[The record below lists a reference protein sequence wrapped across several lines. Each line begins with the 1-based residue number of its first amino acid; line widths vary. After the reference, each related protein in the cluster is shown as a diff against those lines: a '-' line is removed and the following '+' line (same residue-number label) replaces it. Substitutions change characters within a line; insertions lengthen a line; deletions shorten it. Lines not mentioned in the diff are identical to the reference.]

1 MEGPSPVISTGT
13 IRIAVALAAMGVS
26 IVSAALSGEPAP
38 EGPVEPT
45 WESLKR
51 CPIPEWVKDA
61 KFGVYTHWG
70 VYSVPAYE
78 TNVYGPEMYTPKG
91 VVSKKGR
98 DVRGYHEKTY
108 GPIEKFGY
116 KDFIPLFTAPR
127 FDAAEWVGVMRDA
140 GAKFGGICVVHHDGF
155 CLWDSAFTRWN
166 AMKMGPK
173 RDIYGEIAHEIRKAD
188 LKLLATFHH
197 ARTYGAY
204 HRFADQFTAEERKQL
219 DIFDPRFR
227 DFYQNPETVTKDEF
241 ATEWSSKI
249 SEVLRKY
256 QPDMIWFDGLSG
268 QLKNGIISEA
278 KLLETL
284 AGYFN
289 DAAKRGKQVA
299 LCNKLPSGKR
309 WNFPP
314 GVGLRSYE
322 NGRDMEPD
330 PRGWWLIDR
339 AISYPWTYV
348 RGKKYSLTH
357 QYHISSLVDLVSRG
371 GIFLLSLTPKGDG
384 SIPDEEKRIMAKI
397 GAWLRVNG
405 EGIYGTRPWKVPG
418 EGTPVAKIRQVRKKG
433 KGEHATWNYKLLVEN
448 GRDVRFTRKDNTL
461 YAFVLGVPP
470 GRTITV
476 AALAR
481 GNVAKGGGGVKAV
494 TMLGSEAKIEWDQTA
509 QGMTLHFPD
518 ALPCEVAYGFRITVN
533 GTLDDS
539 PRQALHDGVRRV
551 GDFPVYDTD
560 R

>member
-1 MEGPSPVISTGT
+1 MEVWCSMITTGQVRT
-13 IRIAVALAAMGVS
+13 AVALAAMGVAIIS
-26 IVSAALSGEPAP
+26 TGLSGEPAP

-70 VYSVPAYE
+70 VYSVPAYK
-78 TNVYGPEMYTPKG
+78 TNTYCADMYAPKPG
-91 VVSKKGR
+91 LSKH
-98 DVRGYHEKTY
+98 DVRAHHKKTY
-108 GPIEKFGY
+108 GPVTEFGY
-116 KDFIPLFTAPR
+116 KEFVPLFKAEK
-127 FDAAEWVGVMRDA
+127 FDAAEWVRVMRDA
-140 GAKFGGICVVHHDGF
+140 GARFGGICLVHHDGF
-155 CLWDSAFTRWN
+155 CLWDSAHTRWDS
-166 AMKMGPK
+166 MDRGPQ
-173 RDIYGEIAHEIRKAD
+173 RDIFGEIAREVRKTD

-197 ARTYGAY
+197 ARTYGFHFKWAKLY
-204 HRFADQFTAEERKQL
+204 TAEERKAL
-219 DIFDPRFR
+219 DIFNPDYR
-227 DFYQNPETVTKDEF
+227 DFYRNPETVTKAEF
-241 ATEWSSKI
+241 AEEWHAKI
-249 SEVLRKY
+249 NEVLRKY
-256 QPDMIWFDGLSG
+256 DPDILWFDGLSG

-289 DAAKRGKQVA
+289 GAAKRGKQVA

-348 RGKKYSLTH
+348 KGKKYSLTY
-357 QYHISSLVDLVSRG
+357 QYHISSFVDLVSRG

-418 EGTPVAKIRQVRKKG
+418 EGTPVSSLRQIRRRR
-433 KGEHATWNYKLLVEN
+433 KGEQAIWNYRLLVEN
-448 GRDVRFTRKDNTL
+448 GKDVRFTRKDNTL

-470 GRTITV
+470 GRIITV
-476 AALAR
+476 KALAK
-481 GNVAKGGGGVKAV
+481 GNVAKGGKGIKAV
-494 TMLGSEAKIEWDQTA
+494 AMLGSEAKIEWSQTA
-509 QGMTLHFPD
+509 HGLTLNFPD
-518 ALPCEVAYGFRITVN
+518 ALPCEVAYGFRIIVD

-539 PRQALHDGVRRV
+539 PRQTLDDGIRRV
-551 GDFPVYDTD
+551 GDFPVYDAE